1 MRDELVLEMREID
14 KIFPGVHALKKVNFE
29 LRKGEVHALLG
40 ENGAGKSTLINVL
53 GGVYP
58 IDGGQILID
67 GQPVVIRQ
75 IKDAQQLGIAIIH
88 QELVLVPH
96 MTVAENIFM
105 GREPR
110 TKLGTVD
117 KKKMFRDAQEA
128 IDAVGLCCSAT
139 DLVCKLSVAQQQLVE
154 IAKALSYNAKIVV
167 MDEPTSSLMT
177 REVDILFDTI
187 RKLRAKGV
195 SIIYISHR
203 MSEFFEIADRI
214 TVMRDGEYVT
224 TRDVEQTNTDELVF
238 LMVGRKLENYYT
250 RTYNKP
256 GETVLEVSGLSQKST
271 GLEDINFSLRK
282 GEILGFSGL
291 VGAGRSE
298 LMRCIVGIEKYDSGE
313 IRLFGEPAGPMDTA
327 QAQKKGLVMVPED
340 RKQQGLILLNSVGF
354 NLTINVLESFIGL
367 GVVNKC
373 AENEIIER
381 HIRALNIK
389 TPSARQKVGNLSGG
403 NQQKAIIAREIDK
416 DPDLLVA
423 VQPTRGLDVG
433 AIEYIHSQLV
443 AQRDKGK
450 AVLLVSLELDEV
462 MDVSDRILVMYEGEL
477 VGQLDPKTVSVEE
490 LGLYMA
496 GAKRDPVPEEV

>member
-1 MRDELVLEMREID
+1 M
-14 KIFPGVHALKKVNFE
+14 
-29 LRKGEVHALLG
+29 
-40 ENGAGKSTLINVL
+40 L

-403 NQQKAIIAREIDK
+403 NQQKVLMGKWLATNPKILILDE
-416 DPDLLVA
+416 
-423 VQPTRGLDVG
+423 PTRGVDVG
-433 AIEYIHSQLV
+433 AKAEIYMIIDRLAKEGISVIMVSSELNEIINMCDRVLV
-443 AQRDKGK
+443 MSDGRITG
-450 AVLLVSLELDEV
+450 ELDRSEFTQ
-462 MDVSDRILVMYEGEL
+462 EL
-477 VGQLDPKTVSVEE
+477 IMSFATTMKEE
-490 LGLYMA
+490 TAANG
-496 GAKRDPVPEEV
+496 

>member
-313 IRLFGEPAGPMDTA
+313 IRLFGEPAGPMNTA

-354 NLTINVLESFIGL
+354 NLTISVLESFIGL

-403 NQQKAIIAREIDK
+403 NQQKVLMGKWLATNPKILILDE
-416 DPDLLVA
+416 
-423 VQPTRGLDVG
+423 PTRGVDVG
-433 AIEYIHSQLV
+433 AKAEIYMIIDRLAKEGISVIMVSSELNEIINMCDRVLV
-443 AQRDKGK
+443 MSDGRITG
-450 AVLLVSLELDEV
+450 ELDRSEFTQ
-462 MDVSDRILVMYEGEL
+462 EL
-477 VGQLDPKTVSVEE
+477 IMSFATTMKEE
-490 LGLYMA
+490 TAANG
-496 GAKRDPVPEEV
+496 

>member
-313 IRLFGEPAGPMDTA
+313 IRLFGEPAGPMNTA

-403 NQQKAIIAREIDK
+403 NQQKVLMGKWLATNPKILILDE
-416 DPDLLVA
+416 
-423 VQPTRGLDVG
+423 PTRGVDVG
-433 AIEYIHSQLV
+433 A
-443 AQRDKGK
+443 K
-450 AVLLVSLELDEV
+450 AEIYMIIDRLAKEGISVIMVSSELNEIIN
-462 MDVSDRILVMYEGEL
+462 MCDRVLVMSDGRITGEL
-477 VGQLDPKTVSVEE
+477 NRSEFTQELIMSFATTMKEE
-490 LGLYMA
+490 TAANG
-496 GAKRDPVPEEV
+496 

>member
-139 DLVCKLSVAQQQLVE
+139 YLVCKLSVAQQKLVE

-403 NQQKAIIAREIDK
+403 NQQKVLMGKWLATNPKILILDE
-416 DPDLLVA
+416 
-423 VQPTRGLDVG
+423 PTRGVDVG
-433 AIEYIHSQLV
+433 AKAEIYMIIDRLAKEGISVIMVSSELNEIINMCDRVLV
-443 AQRDKGK
+443 MSDGRITG
-450 AVLLVSLELDEV
+450 ELDRSEFTQ
-462 MDVSDRILVMYEGEL
+462 EL
-477 VGQLDPKTVSVEE
+477 IMSFATTMKEE
-490 LGLYMA
+490 TAANG
-496 GAKRDPVPEEV
+496 

>member
-367 GVVNKC
+367 CVVNKC

-403 NQQKAIIAREIDK
+403 NQQKVLMGKWLATNPKILILDE
-416 DPDLLVA
+416 
-423 VQPTRGLDVG
+423 PTRGVDVG
-433 AIEYIHSQLV
+433 AKAEIYMIIDRLAKEGISVIMVSSELNEIINMCDRVLV
-443 AQRDKGK
+443 MSDGRITG
-450 AVLLVSLELDEV
+450 ELDRSEFTQ
-462 MDVSDRILVMYEGEL
+462 EL
-477 VGQLDPKTVSVEE
+477 IMSFATTMKEE
-490 LGLYMA
+490 TAANG
-496 GAKRDPVPEEV
+496 